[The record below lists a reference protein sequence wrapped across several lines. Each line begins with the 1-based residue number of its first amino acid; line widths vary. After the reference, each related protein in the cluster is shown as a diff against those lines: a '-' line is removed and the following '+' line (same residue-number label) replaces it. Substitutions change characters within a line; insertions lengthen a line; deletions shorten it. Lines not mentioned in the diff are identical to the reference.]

1 MTVANKK
8 DVLSRAELGFAG
20 RLADSFIHSPLSPLL
35 FIAFMLVGF
44 YGLYATP
51 RQEDPQISVPMI
63 DIILQMPGASSQEI
77 SRLVVSPL
85 ERLVSE
91 IKGVK
96 HVYSVSDEGMGIIT
110 LEFNVGEEIE
120 RAIVL
125 THNKVQAN
133 LDLMPPGA
141 EIPLI
146 KPKEVDDVPVVTLT
160 LWSESMDD
168 ANLRTL
174 AVSLMQKLKEVPKTG
189 NAFVSGGRSEQVRI
203 DVLPEQ
209 LTGYGISIGQIAQ
222 TIKSFNTE
230 QTVGAVEQDGKFK
243 WVKTGV
249 FLKSAEDFQRLV
261 VGSHQNKPVYLRDV
275 AEVIAGPEEAR
286 HQVMYYTGPAHE
298 GEVVDG
304 AQAVTIALAK
314 QHGANGVSV
323 VNNILAKVEHLKGHL
338 IPDNVNIEITRNY
351 GKTANDKVNSLL
363 FKLTVATAAVTF
375 LVWISLGLRPAI
387 VVLLTIPVV
396 LVITVFMAMLMGYTI
411 DRVSLFAL
419 IFSIGFLV
427 DNAIVIV
434 ENIYARWL
442 KAGETS
448 TSIAVDAV
456 REVGN
461 PTVLA
466 TYTVIAAL
474 LPMGFVR
481 GMMGP
486 YMEPIPALGSVA
498 MIFSLIAAVVFAPW
512 IAMRIIPPMKTL
524 KKMEARDEKI
534 DHWLGNFYNKVLGSL
549 IDSKILGYGF
559 LIGLF
564 IAFFLTILMFTP
576 LTNYMVKVK
585 MLPFDNKDEFALVI
599 DMPDGTALP
608 DTINTTT
615 EIVEVLRSIDEVV
628 AVQTYVGTAKPF
640 DFNGLVRHYYLR
652 QFPWQAEVQL
662 QLTAKGE
669 RSKTSHD
676 IAQEVRALLKP
687 IGQAANAVI
696 TIVEMPPGPPV
707 LQTVVAEVHGPDAQT
722 RSEVATMLTRLFHE
736 SELIDDVDNYMREN
750 QEIWRFKVDLDKAA
764 VQGVSIE
771 TINQHLAMSMG
782 MFKVG
787 DVKQN
792 LVYEPTYILLQIPLA
807 ARSQLDKLLDM
818 PIMTQDGRSVPLG
831 ELGQFIPDVR
841 DPMIFH
847 KDLRAVEF
855 VVGDSVGELPA
866 PIYAM
871 NDIDNKLKDH
881 PTPDGV
887 IMSGTMMDAP
897 EFDDVS
903 GFEWSGEWTVTY
915 ETFRDMGMAFGV
927 ALVAIYMLVVWQFGN
942 FSIPAI
948 IMAPIPLTML
958 GILPGHWLL
967 NAEFT
972 ATSMIGWIA
981 LAGIIVRNSI
991 LLIDATI
998 ALVTQ
1003 GVPLREAVI
1012 TATKARTRP
1021 IMITAL
1027 ALVLG
1032 SMVILTDPTF
1042 QGMAISLLFGVFVS
1056 TLLTLLVIPLGCIS
1070 LGERIFACAGSKN
1083 ANACEEYDQRMVDER
1098 TAEEDRRASDRDR
1111 RNAEADA
1118 TSRTTQDRLTIAEE
1132 IALAVAPETDTD
1144 VTNKEAGSELNGE
1157 AAKETE
1163 IEKPVEPVKKKSVR
1177 KKSVKKKAS
1186 VKKRAP
1192 RATTKKDVDSGEEP
1206 DK

>member
-8 DVLSRAELGFAG
+8 DVLTKEELGFAG

-35 FIAFMLVGF
+35 FIAMMLVGI

-63 DIILQMPGASSQEI
+63 DIMLQMKGASSQEI

-110 LEFNVGEEIE
+110 LEFDVGEEIE

-125 THNKVQAN
+125 AHNKVQAN

-146 KPKEVDDVPVVTLT
+146 KPKEVDDVPVLTLT
-160 LWSESMDD
+160 LWSHSIDD

-174 AVSLMQKLKEVPKTG
+174 AVSLMHQLKQVPQTG
-189 NAFVSGGRSEQVRI
+189 NAFVSGGRSEQVRVN
-203 DVLPEQ
+203 VLNEQ
-209 LTGYGISIGQIAQ
+209 LKGHGISIGHIAK
-222 TIKSFNTE
+222 TIQSFNTE
-230 QTVGAVEQDGKFK
+230 QTVGSVEQDGKFQ
-243 WVKTGV
+243 WVKTGA
-249 FLKSAEDFQRLV
+249 FLKSAADFERLI
-261 VGSHQNKPVYLRDV
+261 VGNHEGKPVYLRDV
-275 AEVIAGPEEAR
+275 AEIIAGPEEAR
-286 HQVMYYTGPAHE
+286 HQVMYYTGPAHQ
-298 GEVVDG
+298 GETVDG
-304 AQAVTIALAK
+304 AQAVTIAIAK

-323 VNNILAKVEHLKGHL
+323 VDNILDKVEHLKGHL
-338 IPDNVNIEITRNY
+338 IPDDVNIEITRNY
-351 GKTANDKVNSLL
+351 GKTANDKVNSLF

-396 LVITVFMAMLMGYTI
+396 LVITVFSAMLMGYTI

-442 KAGETS
+442 RAGET
-448 TSIAVDAV
+448 TTEIAVDAV

-474 LPMGFVR
+474 LPMGFVG

-512 IAMRIIPPMKTL
+512 IAMRIIPPMKVL
-524 KKMEARDEKI
+524 RKMEHRDEKI
-534 DHWLGNFYNKVLGSL
+534 DEWLGKFYNKVLGGL
-549 IDSKILGYGF
+549 LDSKALGYGF

-564 IAFFLTILMFTP
+564 IAFFLTISMFTP

-615 EIVEVLRSIDEVV
+615 DIVNILRGIPEIT

-652 QFPWQAEVQL
+652 MFPWQAEVQI
-662 QLTAKGE
+662 QVTGKGE
-669 RSKTSHD
+669 RKRTSHQ
-676 IAQEVRALLKP
+676 IAQEVRQLLKP
-687 IGQAANAVI
+687 VGKASGAVI

-707 LQTVVAEVHGPDAQT
+707 LQTVVAEVHGPDAKT
-722 RSEVATMLTRLFHE
+722 RSEVATMLTDLFHQ
-736 SELIDDVDNYMREN
+736 SELIDDVDNYMREK
-750 QEIWRFKVDLDKAA
+750 QEIWRFKVDLNKAA
-764 VQGVSIE
+764 TQGVTVES
-771 TINQHLAMSMG
+771 INQHLAMSMG

-787 DVKQN
+787 DIKQN

-807 ARSQLDKLLDM
+807 ARSELGNLSDM
-818 PIMTQDGRSVPLG
+818 PIMTADGRTVPLG
-831 ELGQFIPDVR
+831 ELGEFVKDLR

-847 KDLRAVEF
+847 KDLRPIEF
-855 VVGDSVGELPA
+855 VVGDSVGTLPA

-871 NDIDNKLKDH
+871 NDIDNMLKNH

-887 IMSGTMMDAP
+887 IMSGTMMGAP
-897 EFDDVS
+897 KHDDVS

-915 ETFRDMGMAFGV
+915 ETFRDMGMAFAI

-958 GILPGHWLL
+958 GILPGHWMLG
-967 NAEFT
+967 AEFT

-998 ALVTQ
+998 ALVAR
-1003 GVPLREAVI
+1003 GIPLREAVI
-1012 TATKARTRP
+1012 KATNARTRP

-1056 TLLTLLVIPLGCIS
+1056 TLLTLLVIPLGCVS
-1070 LGERIFACAGSKN
+1070 LGERIFICAGSKSP
-1083 ANACEEYDQRMVDER
+1083 NACMEYDERM
-1098 TAEEDRRASDRDR
+1098 AEKDRRAADDR
-1111 RNAEADA
+1111 RSSQQPEIIVKEKAGEPSAPTATASPTAEPAP
-1118 TSRTTQDRLTIAEE
+1118 
-1132 IALAVAPETDTD
+1132 AVKKKTA
-1144 VTNKEAGSELNGE
+1144 
-1157 AAKETE
+1157 
-1163 IEKPVEPVKKKSVR
+1163 VKKKSAKKTAGR
-1177 KKSVKKKAS
+1177 KAESPDDKPPAS
-1186 VKKRAP
+1186 DKNGDD
-1192 RATTKKDVDSGEEP
+1192 TKD
-1206 DK
+1206 

>member
-1 MTVANKK
+1 MTVANKQ
-8 DVLSRAELGFAG
+8 DVLSKEELGFAG

-35 FIAFMLVGF
+35 FIAMMLVGF

-63 DIILQMPGASSQEI
+63 DIMLQMPGASSEEI

-91 IKGVK
+91 INGVK
-96 HVYSVSDEGMGIIT
+96 HVYSVSDEGFGIIT
-110 LEFNVGEEIE
+110 LEFNVGEQIE

-141 EIPLI
+141 KEPLI

-160 LWSESMDD
+160 LWSNEMDD

-174 AVSLMQKLKEVPKTG
+174 AVSLMQDLKQVPLTG
-189 NAFVSGGRSEQVRI
+189 NTFVSGGRSEQVRI
-203 DVLPEQ
+203 NVLPGK
-209 LTGYGISIGQIAQ
+209 LKGFGITMGHIAN
-222 TIKSFNTE
+222 TIQSFNTE
-230 QTVGAVEQDGKFK
+230 QTVGFVEQSDKFL

-249 FLKSAEDFQRLV
+249 FLKSADDFERLV
-261 VGSHQNKPVYLRDV
+261 VGNHEGKPVYLRDV
-275 AEVIAGPEEAR
+275 AEVIEGPEEAR
-286 HQVMYYTGPAHE
+286 QQVAYYSGPAYD
-298 GEVVDG
+298 GEAVNG
-304 AQAVTIALAK
+304 AQAVTIAIAK
-314 QHGANGVSV
+314 QHGANGVAV
-323 VNNILAKVEHLKGHL
+323 VNNILKKVDHLKGHL
-338 IPDNVNIEITRNY
+338 IPDNVQVAVTRNY
-351 GKTANDKVNSLL
+351 GETANAKVNSLL
-363 FKLTVATAAVTF
+363 FKLVVATAAVTF

-396 LVITVFMAMLMGYTI
+396 LVITVFMAMMMGYTI

-442 KAGETS
+442 RAGETS
-448 TSIAVDAV
+448 TEIAVDAV

-512 IAMRIIPPMKTL
+512 IAMRIIPPMDTL
-524 KKMEARDEKI
+524 HKMEERDEKI
-534 DHWLGNFYNKVLGSL
+534 DHWLGKFYHRVLGAL
-549 IDSKILGYGF
+549 IDKKIAGYGF
-559 LIGLF
+559 LAGLIF
-564 IAFFLTILMFTP
+564 AFFVVVAMFTP
-576 LTNYMVKVK
+576 LTDYMVKVK
-585 MLPFDNKDEFALVI
+585 MLPFDNKAEFALVI

-608 DTINTTT
+608 DTVNTTND
-615 EIVEVLRSIDEVV
+615 IVELIRTVPEVT
-628 AVQTYVGTAKPF
+628 ALQTYVGTARPF

-652 QFPWQAEVQL
+652 QFPWQAEIQVQL
-662 QLTAKGE
+662 TDKHD
-669 RSKTSHD
+669 RDRTSHD
-676 IAQEVRALLKP
+676 IAQQVRQMLKP
-687 IGQAANAVI
+687 VGQAANAVI

-722 RSEVATMLTRLFHE
+722 RAQVTTMLTELFRE
-736 SELIDDVDNYMREN
+736 SELIDDVDNYMRSQ
-750 QEIWRFKVDLDKAA
+750 QEIWRFKIDLDKAA
-764 VQGVSIE
+764 NQGVTVE
-771 TINQHLAMSMG
+771 AINQHLAMSMG

-787 DVKQN
+787 DVKQK
-792 LVYEPTYILLQIPLA
+792 LVYEPTYIILQIPLA
-807 ARSQLDKLLDM
+807 ARSNLEQLAEI
-818 PIMTQDGRSVPLG
+818 PVMTADGRSVPLG
-831 ELGQFIPDVR
+831 EVGEFVKDYR

-847 KDLRAVEF
+847 KDLRPVEF
-855 VVGDSVGELPA
+855 VVGDSVGKLPA

-871 NDIDNKLKDH
+871 NDIDERLKSH

-887 IMSGTMMDAP
+887 IMSGTMIGPP
-897 EFDDVS
+897 EHDDVS

-942 FSIPAI
+942 FSIPAV

-967 NAEFT
+967 GAEFT

-998 ALVTQ
+998 ARVSQ
-1003 GVPLREAVI
+1003 GEELREAVI
-1012 TATKARTRP
+1012 NATRSRTRP

-1070 LGERIFACAGSKN
+1070 LGERIFVCAGSKDPN
-1083 ANACEEYDQRMVDER
+1083 VCKDYDER
-1098 TAEEDRRASDRDR
+1098 KANGESLIQVDRNLQDTAESPVDNSDVTTTSVDFDVSTPD
-1111 RNAEADA
+1111 NSDEMDTAAQEEKPADA
-1118 TSRTTQDRLTIAEE
+1118 
-1132 IALAVAPETDTD
+1132 V
-1144 VTNKEAGSELNGE
+1144 
-1157 AAKETE
+1157 
-1163 IEKPVEPVKKKSVR
+1163 
-1177 KKSVKKKAS
+1177 VKKKAAS
-1186 VKKRAP
+1186 KKKSTRKKAVKKKAAAKK
-1192 RATTKKDVDSGEEP
+1192 ATSPKAADKDSEP
-1206 DK
+1206 KD

>member
-8 DVLSRAELGFAG
+8 DVLTKEELGFAG

-35 FIAFMLVGF
+35 FVAMMLIGF

-63 DIILQMPGASSQEI
+63 DIMLQMPGASSAEV

-91 IKGVK
+91 IHGVK

-110 LEFNVGEEIE
+110 MEFEVGEEIE

-125 THNKVQAN
+125 THNKVQSN
-133 LDLMPPGA
+133 LDGMPPGV
-141 EIPLI
+141 EMPLI

-160 LWSESMDD
+160 LWSHELDD
-168 ANLRTL
+168 ASLRTL
-174 AVSLMQKLKEVPKTG
+174 AVSLMHTLKQVPQTG
-189 NAFVSGGRSEQVRI
+189 IAFVSGGRAEQVRI
-203 DVLPEQ
+203 NVNPSQ
-209 LTGYGISIGQIAQ
+209 LKGYGISMGHIAQ
-222 TIKSFNTE
+222 TIKAFNTE
-230 QTVGAVEQDGKFK
+230 QTVGAVEQNGKFL
-243 WVKTGV
+243 WVKTGT
-249 FLKSAEDFQRLV
+249 FFKSASDFERLV
-261 VGSHQNKPVYLRDV
+261 VGNHEGKPVYLRDV

-286 HQVMYYTGPAHE
+286 HQVAYYTGPAHQ
-298 GEVVDG
+298 GERVDG
-304 AQAVTIALAK
+304 AQAVTIAFAK

-338 IPDNVNIEITRNY
+338 IPDSVNIEVTRNY
-351 GKTANDKVNSLL
+351 GQTADQKVNDLL
-363 FKLTVATAAVTF
+363 FKLAIATAAVTF

-442 KAGETS
+442 RAGETS
-448 TSIAVDAV
+448 TEIAVDAV

-512 IAMRIIPPMKTL
+512 IAMRIIPPLKTL
-524 KKMEARDEKI
+524 HKMEERDQKI
-534 DHWLGNFYNKVLGSL
+534 DDWLEGFYHKVLGKL
-549 IDSKILGYGF
+549 LDSKFWGYSF

-564 IAFFLTILMFTP
+564 VSFFITVAMFLP
-576 LTNYMVKVK
+576 MTNYMVKVK
-585 MLPFDNKDEFALVI
+585 MLPYDNKDEFALVI

-608 DTINTTT
+608 ETINMTN
-615 EIVEVLRSIDEVV
+615 EVV
-628 AVQTYVGTAKPF
+628 DMLRTIPEVVSLQTYVGTAKPF

-652 QFPWQAEVQL
+652 MFPWQAEIQL
-662 QLTAKGE
+662 QITPKGE
-669 RSKTSHD
+669 RDKTSHD
-676 IAQEVRALLKP
+676 IAQEVRQMLKP
-687 IGQAANAVI
+687 LKEGTDVVF

-707 LQTVVAEVHGPDAQT
+707 LQTVVAEVHGPDMET
-722 RSEVATMLTRLFHE
+722 RQQVAKMMTELFHE
-736 SELIDDVDNYMREN
+736 SPLIDDVDNFMRSE
-750 QEIWRFKVDLDKAA
+750 QEIWRFQVDLDKAA
-764 VQGVSIE
+764 THGVPVE

-787 DVKQN
+787 DIKQK
-792 LVYEPTYILLQIPLA
+792 LVYEPTYILLQIPLEV
-807 ARSQLDKLLDM
+807 RSQLDNLADM
-818 PIMTQDGRSVPLG
+818 PVMTQDGRMVPLG
-831 ELGQFIPDVR
+831 ELGEFVKAYR

-847 KDLRAVEF
+847 KDMREIEF
-855 VVGDSVGELPA
+855 VVGDSVGALPA

-871 NDIDNKLKDH
+871 SDIDERLKNH

-887 IMSGTMMDAP
+887 IMSGTMIDAP
-897 EFDDVS
+897 DHDDVS

-927 ALVAIYMLVVWQFGN
+927 ALVGIYMLVVWQFGN
-942 FSIPAI
+942 FSIPAV

-958 GILPGHWLL
+958 GIVPGHWLL
-967 NAEFT
+967 DAEFT

-998 ALVTQ
+998 NQVT
-1003 GVPLREAVI
+1003 GGKELREAVI
-1012 TATKARTRP
+1012 FATKARTRP

-1056 TLLTLLVIPLGCIS
+1056 TLLTLLVIPLGCVS
-1070 LGERIFACAGSKN
+1070 LGERIFACAGSSSP
-1083 ANACEEYDQRMVDER
+1083 NACAEYDERKAEREQANSSLKSLDNQETTPVVSEQPTADEEESKPAEP
-1098 TAEEDRRASDRDR
+1098 AEE
-1111 RNAEADA
+1111 
-1118 TSRTTQDRLTIAEE
+1118 T
-1132 IALAVAPETDTD
+1132 AP
-1144 VTNKEAGSELNGE
+1144 AP
-1157 AAKETE
+1157 A
-1163 IEKPVEPVKKKSVR
+1163 KKKSTR
-1177 KKSVKKKAS
+1177 KKAVKKA
-1186 VKKRAP
+1186 
-1192 RATTKKDVDSGEEP
+1192 DP
-1206 DK
+1206 DKDDKGES